1 MKLKIHSLKGV
12 LFDGD
17 AKRLTLPT
25 EVGELTI
32 LDEHEPLIAMTKQG
46 VATVENKEG
55 KEEFFEVNTGFL
67 EVKEENEVL
76 VLAD

>member
-17 AKRLTLPT
+17 ARRLTLPT
-25 EVGELTI
+25 ELGEITV
-32 LDEHEPLIAMTKQG
+32 LDEHEPLIAMTKKG
-46 VATVENKEG
+46 IAIVEDTAKKEQ
-55 KEEFFEVNTGFL
+55 FFEINPGFL
-67 EVKEENEVL
+67 EVKATNEVL

>member
-25 EVGELTI
+25 EAGEITI
-32 LDEHEPLIAMTKQG
+32 LDEHEPLIAMTKSG
-46 VATVENKEG
+46 TAIVEDDEKKER
-55 KEEFFEVNTGFL
+55 FFEINSGFL
-67 EVKEENEVL
+67 EVKDTNEVL